1 MFSYNKVFVTLLAL
15 IFVSSAYSSDIRYGV
30 RKAPVGSAE
39 ATADALMKSELD
51 VGSDLDVGA
60 ALARAEAAQR
70 KSRESFRF
78 KEEAPAKPHHTIV
91 KAAASPKMAMP
102 RVAAAHEP
110 VRSSI
115 FAPQPHSL
123 FSWARSSVEPA
134 VKQQQRVQGVES
146 RHSKHAGLKKPTLQ
160 HHKASAKAQRN
171 HRGRTRRWPR

>member
-78 KEEAPAKPHHTIV
+78 KEEAPAKPYHTMV
-91 KAAASPKMAMP
+91 KAAASPKVAMP
-102 RVAAAHEP
+102 HVAAAREP

-115 FAPQPHSL
+115 FAPQPQ
-123 FSWARSSVEPA
+123 FI
-134 VKQQQRVQGVES
+134 
-146 RHSKHAGLKKPTLQ
+146 
-160 HHKASAKAQRN
+160 
-171 HRGRTRRWPR
+171 

>member
-1 MFSYNKVFVTLLAL
+1 
-15 IFVSSAYSSDIRYGV
+15 
-30 RKAPVGSAE
+30 
-39 ATADALMKSELD
+39 
-51 VGSDLDVGA
+51 
-60 ALARAEAAQR
+60 
-70 KSRESFRF
+70 
-78 KEEAPAKPHHTIV
+78 
-91 KAAASPKMAMP
+91 MP

-134 VKQQQRVQGVES
+134 VKQQQRVRGVEI

-171 HRGRTRRWPR
+171 HRFVETRLSVQEAPEKSMAPEADTASKPKATGATAATGAAAAAATAAATGVHEFVETLAGSFIISGLENKLDLQRYDNMVRRALMAVTNFTKEFR